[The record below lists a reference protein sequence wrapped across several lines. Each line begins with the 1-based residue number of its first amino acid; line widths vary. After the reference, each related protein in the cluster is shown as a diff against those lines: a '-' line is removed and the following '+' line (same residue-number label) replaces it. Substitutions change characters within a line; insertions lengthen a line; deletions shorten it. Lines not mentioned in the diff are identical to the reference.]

1 MNALGLSGPGAQA
14 LLERGIWQKWTDTFT
29 LSFMSVAPT
38 AEGRLKEY
46 QCFVALLK
54 DHLPYFY
61 ASGRKV
67 ALQNNVSCPN
77 VKVKMGNIVEE
88 VHNMA
93 DAGAILGI
101 PQIFKINIL
110 VSIDEA
116 HAISRHKHVDAIC
129 LTNTLPYGSQPYGES
144 NHIDWKDLLGMNESP
159 LKQFGGGGLSGAPL
173 FPLLLDWLRRAKGYV
188 HKPLIVVGGIMS
200 KRDVQLIQEV
210 KQEEG
215 VRIEAIAL
223 GSIVM
228 LRPWNIVEVVREA
241 RRIIR

>member
-1 MNALGLSGPGAQA
+1 
-14 LLERGIWQKWTDTFT
+14 
-29 LSFMSVAPT
+29 
-38 AEGRLKEY
+38 
-46 QCFVALLK
+46 
-54 DHLPYFY
+54 
-61 ASGRKV
+61 
-67 ALQNNVSCPN
+67 
-77 VKVKMGNIVEE
+77 
-88 VHNMA
+88 
-93 DAGAILGI
+93 
-101 PQIFKINIL
+101 
-110 VSIDEA
+110 
-116 HAISRHKHVDAIC
+116 
-129 LTNTLPYGSQPYGES
+129 
-144 NHIDWKDLLGMNESP
+144 MNESP